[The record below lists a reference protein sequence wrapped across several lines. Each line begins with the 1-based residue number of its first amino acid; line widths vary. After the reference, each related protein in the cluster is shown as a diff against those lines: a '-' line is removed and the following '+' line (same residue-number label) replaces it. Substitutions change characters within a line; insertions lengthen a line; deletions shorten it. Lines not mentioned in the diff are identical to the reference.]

1 MRVHPRQ
8 MRALSTYRFD
18 AVRMKSVAI
27 PALLL
32 LGADTASPYAKQS
45 IRALRESLA
54 NPTLMVLDRQEHNAM
69 DTGRDALV
77 DAIIRFTA
85 GH

>member
-1 MRVHPRQ
+1 
-8 MRALSTYRFD
+8 
-18 AVRMKSVAI
+18 
-27 PALLL
+27 
-32 LGADTASPYAKQS
+32 
-45 IRALRESLA
+45 LA